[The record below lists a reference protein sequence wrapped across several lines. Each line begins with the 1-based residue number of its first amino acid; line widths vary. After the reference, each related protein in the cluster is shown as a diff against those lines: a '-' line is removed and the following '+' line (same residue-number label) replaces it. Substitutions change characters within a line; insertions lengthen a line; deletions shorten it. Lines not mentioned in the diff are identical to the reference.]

1 VLIDALHTLQ
11 HVRYIVE
18 LAKILD
24 EKTEETDKEL
34 RSVKTSVSGS
44 ERSVARAP
52 LSLRHHR
59 HLEHPREDEEEEEK
73 VAKSLAGTHPPV
85 DPHGQPRP
93 AVDEHVALT
102 TPRRRRRLHARDPPL
117 AGVAIWNGSTLTPV
131 GDDLRNL
138 MGDIRLA
145 GVEEMFLTRLKSN
158 YAARGAKGTFAS
170 INEFLSFGSLQPYA
184 NVSARTF
191 FNRAGVP
198 QVLQEMVLEP
208 LSRGIYDQEL
218 DEMQAFSAI
227 VSVTSLLGAASFDG
241 GNSLL
246 VELMFNH
253 SGADVRLSN
262 RVVEVVQN
270 PPSSASASAS
280 ASLLASA
287 SPMTASASASASLVA
302 STSSLSASA
311 ASAPSA
317 SAASGASTSTSA
329 AAAAGGGFSIK
340 SFVDGHNVTSAV
352 VDAVIIASPIEFTG
366 ITFPPTVK
374 IPQPRPF
381 KHIWVTIVR
390 AAGLDPVY
398 FGLPAGTNVTFD
410 NVLTTRQSSASTP
423 FVVVESEGEAAPVA
437 TALTHGT

>member
-1 VLIDALHTLQ
+1 
-11 HVRYIVE
+11 
-18 LAKILD
+18 
-24 EKTEETDKEL
+24 
-34 RSVKTSVSGS
+34 
-44 ERSVARAP
+44 
-52 LSLRHHR
+52 
-59 HLEHPREDEEEEEK
+59 
-73 VAKSLAGTHPPV
+73 
-85 DPHGQPRP
+85 
-93 AVDEHVALT
+93 VDEHVALT
-102 TPRRRRRLHARDPPL
+102 TPHRRRRLRARDPPL
-117 AGVAIWNGSTLTPV
+117 AGVAIWNGSALTPV

-158 YAARGAKGTFAS
+158 YAARGAKETFAS

-246 VELMFNH
+246 VELMFKH

-270 PPSSASASAS
+270 PPPSA
-280 ASLLASA
+280 L
-287 SPMTASASASASLVA
+287 ASASLVA
-302 STSSLSASA
+302 SASSLSASA
-311 ASAPSA
+311 PSA
-317 SAASGASTSTSA
+317 SA

-390 AAGLDPVY
+390 AAGIDPVY
-398 FGLPAGTNVTFD
+398 FGLPTGTNVTFD

-423 FVVVESEGEAAPVA
+423 FVVVESEGEVAPVTGPPHSH
-437 TALTHGT
+437 TAPTARSLLAQANKMQSPP